1 MESVIDY
8 QAVSD
13 AFQKEW
19 LEHPLILTADDPPR
33 VDRKGDA
40 EKTLI

>member
-19 LEHPLILTADDPPR
+19 RDHPLILTADDPPR
-33 VDRKGDA
+33 VAREGDT